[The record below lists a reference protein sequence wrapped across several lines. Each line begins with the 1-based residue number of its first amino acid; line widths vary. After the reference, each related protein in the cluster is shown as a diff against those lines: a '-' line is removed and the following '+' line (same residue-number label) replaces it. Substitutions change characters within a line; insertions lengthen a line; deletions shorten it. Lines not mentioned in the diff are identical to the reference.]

1 MCKKIY
7 KPALSVAV
15 IALLIAFMHLFST
28 SHDVWYTVMHNEH
41 MVLANSQQFEP
52 SRLTI
57 VYERTH
63 QSQHDLLQ
71 LQIDSLYRP
80 IAKGNFSYKV
90 VCDRRFT
97 LKSFNGEQTIDMSDQ
112 AATCFIN
119 GNTPHKWTT
128 SQQSCS
134 IQQVNCQQAT
144 ANIDGQLYEAWYSMA
159 LPHCYHNAE
168 PCDPCNGLIMELHS
182 MSDDYSLK
190 IKYIEQHIG

>member
-1 MCKKIY
+1 MQEIVFNH
-7 KPALSVAV
+7 KPVLFEETIESLNINPEGTYIDGMAGGGGHSGAILERLSTGRLLSIDQDPDA
-15 IALLIAFMHLFST
+15 IA
-28 SHDVWYTVMHNEH
+28 TVTKR
-41 MVLANSQQFEP
+41 LAKYPGS
-52 SRLTI
+52 
-57 VYERTH
+57 V
-63 QSQHDLLQ
+63 
-71 LQIDSLYRP
+71 

-168 PCDPCNGLIMELHS
+168 PSDPCNGLIMELHS